1 MVVLLRVGWH
11 YLKENPM
18 SSPIHL
24 VRRFPISAFAVLACL
39 FGWAVYAV
47 AALGLGNNPEN
58 TPLGPALAALVV
70 TSCQGRAALRAW
82 GRSLRS
88 WAASPW
94 LYLLAV
100 GAPIFLHVSIVLAN
114 HLLGA
119 PLPTGAQLGA
129 WPEVPVTFLAMLV
142 LVGLGEEAGW
152 TAFAAP
158 ILLRRFGLFGA
169 FAVLAPLRILW
180 HLPLVIT
187 GHMPLAIA
195 VLANAGFQLIVLL
208 MLQHPRGSWTLAA
221 VWHATVNAFGGA
233 FFFTMVTGTDRDH
246 LDLLLGFVYAL
257 AGALALLAYL
267 VTGRG
272 QDLNGEELT
281 MNLPDNAPA
290 TPTATTVSPR

>member
-1 MVVLLRVGWH
+1 
-11 YLKENPM
+11 M
-18 SSPIHL
+18 SSPCHL
-24 VRRFPISAFAVLACL
+24 IRRYPISAFALLACL
-39 FGWAVYAV
+39 FGWSVYGLAAVGV
-47 AALGLGNNPEN
+47 GTNPEN
-58 TPLGPALAALVV
+58 MPLGPALAALVV
-70 TSCQGRAALRAW
+70 TSCQGREALRAW

-100 GAPIFLHVSIVLAN
+100 GAPIFLHVSIVLVN

-158 ILLRRFGLFGA
+158 ILLRRFGLLGA

-180 HLPLVIT
+180 HMPLVIT

-208 MLQHPRGSWTLAA
+208 MLQHRRGSWTLAA
-221 VWHATVNAFGGA
+221 VWHATVNAFGA
-233 FFFTMVTGTDRDH
+233 PFFFSMVTGPDRDR
-246 LDLLLGFVYAL
+246 LDLLLGLVYAL
-257 AGALALLAYL
+257 AGALALLAHL
-267 VTGRG
+267 VTRRG
-272 QDLNGEELT
+272 HNKDADLT
-281 MNLPDNAPA
+281 TDLPDT
-290 TPTATTVSPR
+290 TPTSATATATSPR